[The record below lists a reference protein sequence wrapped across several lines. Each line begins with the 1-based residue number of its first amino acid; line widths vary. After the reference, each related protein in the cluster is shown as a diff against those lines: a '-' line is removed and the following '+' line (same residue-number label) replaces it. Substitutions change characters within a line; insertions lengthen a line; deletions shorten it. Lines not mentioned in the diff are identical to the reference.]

1 MNMRVLTQTQ
11 WEKIA
16 GGLSRL
22 NKKKEKK
29 SNILADN
36 IYLIYGVI
44 TLLLAFY
51 IPHRILA
58 VELNKSIINKKRD
71 IFLLAASIVLFTGP
85 ISYLII
91 DSFFG
96 YGIQEFLH
104 LFYDSYIFYRK
115 FLPVLIGLLFLAS
128 VYLYFWQNF
137 QPAKYYLMWFSIW
150 VLAVS
155 IQEFSE
161 LKWLIEAAR
170 EASISFPYFIFLMLF
185 FLVEGFIVPALII
198 RGNILLLRDDGFRM
212 IYNESNTKEYLP
224 KDELSQKEFLP
235 TFLLC
240 FFFGSLG
247 IHRFYVGKIGTGV
260 LMILTIGGLGLWIII
275 DLIMILIGSFRDID
289 GHIVKYNSGNKVTTS
304 NNKIGIAAEIEQLAS
319 LKEKG
324 ILSEEEFSQKKKEL
338 LDL

>member
-1 MNMRVLTQTQ
+1 M
-11 WEKIA
+11 
-16 GGLSRL
+16 
-22 NKKKEKK
+22 
-29 SNILADN
+29 ADN

-58 VELNKSIINKKRD
+58 VELNNSIFNKKRD

-96 YGIQEFLH
+96 YGIQELVYYFFDQYYFLH
-104 LFYDSYIFYRK
+104 T
-115 FLPVLIGLLFLAS
+115 FLPVLMSLLFLAT

-155 IQEFSE
+155 IQEFSQ
-161 LKWLIEAAR
+161 LKWSIEAVR
-170 EASISFPYFIFLMLF
+170 EARISFPYFIFLMLF

-198 RGNILLLRDDGFRM
+198 RGNVLLLRDDGFRM
-212 IYNESNTKEYLP
+212 IYNESNTKKYLP

-240 FFFGSLG
+240 AIFGGLG

-260 LMILTIGGLGLWIII
+260 LMILTLGGLGLWIII

-289 GHIVKYNSGNKVTTS
+289 GRIVKYNSGNKAS
-304 NNKIGIAAEIEQLAS
+304 SPDNKLGLADEIEKLAI
-319 LKEKG
+319 LRDKG
-324 ILSEEEFSQKKKEL
+324 IISEEEFNKKKQEL
-338 LDL
+338 LL

>member
-1 MNMRVLTQTQ
+1 M
-11 WEKIA
+11 
-16 GGLSRL
+16 
-22 NKKKEKK
+22 
-29 SNILADN
+29 ADN

-58 VELNKSIINKKRD
+58 VELNNSIFNKKRD

-96 YGIQEFLH
+96 YGIQELVYYFFDQYYFLH
-104 LFYDSYIFYRK
+104 T
-115 FLPVLIGLLFLAS
+115 FLPVLMSLLFLAT

-155 IQEFSE
+155 IQEFSQ
-161 LKWLIEAAR
+161 LKWSIEAVR
-170 EASISFPYFIFLMLF
+170 EARISFPYFIFLMLF

-198 RGNILLLRDDGFRM
+198 RGNILLLRDDGFK
-212 IYNESNTKEYLP
+212 IQYIESTMKKCSP

-240 FFFGSLG
+240 AIFGGLG

-260 LMILTIGGLGLWIII
+260 LMILTLGGLGLWIII

-289 GHIVKYNSGNKVTTS
+289 GRIVKYNSGNKAS
-304 NNKIGIAAEIEQLAS
+304 SPDNKLGLADEIEKLAI
-319 LKEKG
+319 LRDKG
-324 ILSEEEFSQKKKEL
+324 IISEEEFNKKKQEL
-338 LDL
+338 LL